1 MAAVSQLS
9 SSPLS
14 LIMAISF
21 FRAALSAQS
30 LRKAIVF
37 SYHSPGKAAG
47 GVCVGGGP
55 GQDLL

>member
-37 SYHSPGKAAG
+37 SYHSPEKAAG
-47 GVCVGGGP
+47 GVGGL

>member
-1 MAAVSQLS
+1 MIYVAAVSQLS

-21 FRAALSAQS
+21 FRAALSAQC
-30 LRKAIVF
+30 LRKPIVF
-37 SYHSPGKAAG
+37 SYRSPGKAAG
-47 GVCVGGGP
+47 GVGGY